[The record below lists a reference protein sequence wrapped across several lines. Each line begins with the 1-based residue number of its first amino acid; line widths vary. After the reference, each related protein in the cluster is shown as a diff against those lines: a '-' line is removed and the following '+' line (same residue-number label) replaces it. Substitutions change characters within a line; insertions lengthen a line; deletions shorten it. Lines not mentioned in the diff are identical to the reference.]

1 MSATRLTLGL
11 PTITILLASKT
22 FSHNFRRMRPSLCEK
37 IHVMNHVTVNV
48 QYYASKLSTS
58 YTQMSHL
65 STKSWRSSLLL
76 KSSSMMQGFNVSV
89 KILLLQ
95 TKFCTLINQS
105 YKEHHIRSICHKE
118 KEKETILYRWQHT
131 SFPGRLTR

>member
-1 MSATRLTLGL
+1 MC
-11 PTITILLASKT
+11 ITY
-22 FSHNFRRMRPSLCEK
+22 
-37 IHVMNHVTVNV
+37 V
-48 QYYASKLSTS
+48 
-58 YTQMSHL
+58 QMSHL

-105 YKEHHIRSICHKE
+105 YKEHHSVYLSQRENMYWPQFYI
-118 KEKETILYRWQHT
+118 
-131 SFPGRLTR
+131 GGNTRVYQAE